1 MFSALFIRFIG
12 FESNI
17 GMVSSILFGAIIC
30 CSSAIAGDNMQDLKT
45 GYLLN
50 ATPWK
55 QQVMQIIGVVSSALT
70 ITFVLNVLHTAYGIG
85 SPTLRAP
92 QANLMKAV
100 VEGVFN
106 ESLPWNWIYMGI
118 VIGLIIIILDIIQEQ
133 RKSSFRFPVLAVA
146 VGIYLPISLSVP
158 IFIGSI
164 ISANSTDIIFVVV
177 GRALQG
183 GGAISAVLMAFLA
196 DSVSEQSRAKAN
208 AFVGF
213 QIGLAFMISL
223 IIGPIIT
230 SSAGLSGLF
239 WVIGLLSIV
248 AILIVFTLPYA
259 KPIKYYSL
267 SIATFSEVLNPKL
280 LRLDFSIFSLH
291 MILSS
296 GFIVM
301 PLLIVENNIVTMAD
315 NWQLYIPAM
324 LFSFIGMLPLI
335 ILSEKYKKTTSILLF
350 CIAILILS
358 QGMFFTLNLNFSV
371 FLVILTIFFVAFN
384 SIEAILPSLLSR
396 TASISKRGLAMGI
409 FSTSQFLGTF
419 FGGAIGG
426 LIYNIYDLNSVF
438 LLTIFVAIIWWFI
451 MIAFPHKVET
461 LQE

>member
-1 MFSALFIRFIG
+1 MNSTERLFTFKVSLIMWVRMLGLFMLFPVMSVYASEYDNSSPIMIGLAIGIYGLTQALFQIPFGYFSDRYG
-12 FESNI
+12 RKPLL
-17 GMVSSILFGAIIC
+17 IL
-30 CSSAIAGDNMQDLKT
+30 
-45 GYLLN
+45 
-50 ATPWK
+50 
-55 QQVMQIIGVVSSALT
+55 
-70 ITFVLNVLHTAYGIG
+70 
-85 SPTLRAP
+85 
-92 QANLMKAV
+92 
-100 VEGVFN
+100 
-106 ESLPWNWIYMGI
+106 
-118 VIGLIIIILDIIQEQ
+118 GLC
-133 RKSSFRFPVLAVA
+133 
-146 VGIYLPISLSVP
+146 
-158 IFIGSI
+158 IFLIGSI
-164 ISANSTDIIFVVV
+164 LSANSTDIVFIVV

-196 DSVSEQSRAKAN
+196 DSVSEQSRTKAN
-208 AFVGF
+208 AFIGF
-213 QIGLAFMISL
+213 QIGLAFMLSL

-230 SSAGLSGLF
+230 SSTGLSGLF

-259 KPIKYYSL
+259 RPIKYYSL
-267 SIATFSEVLNPKL
+267 SIASFKEVLKPKL

-301 PLLIVENNIVTMAD
+301 PLLIVKNNIVTMFD

-335 ILSEKYKKTTSILLF
+335 ILSEKYEKTKPILLF

-371 FLVILTIFFVAFN
+371 FLAILTIFFVAFN

-396 TASISKRGLAMGI
+396 TASTSKRGLAMGI

-438 LLTIFVAIIWWFI
+438 LLSIFVSIIWWFI
-451 MIAFPHKVET
+451 MIAFPHKVEK
-461 LQE
+461 LKE